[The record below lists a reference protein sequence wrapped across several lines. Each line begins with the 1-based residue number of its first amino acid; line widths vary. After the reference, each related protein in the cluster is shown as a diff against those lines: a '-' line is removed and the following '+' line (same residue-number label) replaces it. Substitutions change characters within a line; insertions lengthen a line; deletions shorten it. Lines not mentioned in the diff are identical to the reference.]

1 MMKKNVF
8 AKNRMDYLLNLIE
21 PSKKDKILN
30 IGISN
35 IPEIEMKLE
44 DKVKEVWTIDLD
56 KKKLQDAKK
65 FLKKTKLIEGDAL
78 KTKFKKG
85 YFDKVVILEVLEHL
99 EKDQQMVDKISQ
111 ILKKNGK
118 LIISVPN
125 DSFMH
130 IINPLKYF
138 EHKRH
143 YSKEKIIK
151 VIENSGFKIEHFNV
165 VENWK
170 LLGNLYLHILNKFL
184 LRKKRKFNLFDKN
197 KNETYSQKN
206 RSGLD
211 IVIKARK

>member
-1 MMKKNVF
+1 MKKNVF